1 MKKLLPLLLLLLFL
15 SGCAGQETQAQTEPF
30 TVPDLTV
37 SGKLILTAKADDTL
51 ELLWNGVSGADGYR
65 VDLLGPNGQ
74 VLATTDTDTN
84 RCTVPAISG
93 SCTISITCFVKEGD
107 VLHLCEDAYTLTDTF
122 SVPQVSQP
130 NVMVNPMTGTC
141 FLEFTLSEGCFGR
154 LYREDSE
161 PELLQVLSSGSAEMV
176 LIPDNQY
183 YLDVYYDAGSYLYYG
198 LPTTSF
204 SIKDAELPP
213 WGVDA
218 NLALEDLP
226 GNYVRFTWDTGA
238 DLTFRFEGQ
247 EEDSWVTLYE
257 GSEGTYTTGR
267 LTPHREYRFRL
278 TILWKGEE
286 FLTTDEVP
294 VTRGSNVLFAT
305 VWPIQELNVYSDT
318 NQSKTLGTVDPVTP
332 LCVLEED
339 GKWFKVRFQEGYGYI
354 LSDLCM
360 VNLPEFLGDLCLYD
374 IVNSYES
381 LYHVHGYPMPEV
393 TGQVCV
399 GYEHVKQY
407 DGSFLVPYLYPS
419 ANRLERAA
427 TEAISKGYILKIY
440 DSYRPRET
448 TIDLYD
454 RAGDLLYTNLPDGS
468 RTYLSLMTKDGAYA
482 LNYFLAPGGSRH
494 NMGIAVDLTMV
505 NLSTGQELRAQ
516 STMHDLSWYSVLD
529 SNTDDAKRLSKIMK
543 GAGFADLFSEWWHFS
558 DAEML
563 EDYDLPYCY
572 GGVSAACW
580 VYDGTG
586 WRYRTENGTF
596 LVSTTETLEGKTYTF
611 DEKGYVTE

>member
-1 MKKLLPLLLLLLFL
+1 MKKILLALTLAVFLLL
-15 SGCAGQETQAQTEPF
+15 SGCTGEAQAQTEPF

-65 VDLLGPNGQ
+65 VELLGPNGQ

-84 RCTVPAISG
+84 HCTVPAISG
-93 SCTISITCFVKEGD
+93 SCTISITCFVKSGEE
-107 VLHLCEDAYTLTDTF
+107 VLLCDSAFSVTDTF
-122 SVPQVSQP
+122 ICPEVTPALVRINP
-130 NVMVNPMTGTC
+130 VNAATVLD
-141 FLEFTLSEGCFGR
+141 FLLPDGCCAR
-154 LYREDSE
+154 LFRESG
-161 PELLQVLSSGSAEMV
+161 ELLQILDTGHAELPLEADGV
-176 LIPDNQY
+176 Y
-183 YLDVYYDAGSYLYYG
+183 YLDCYYDGGSYLYYG
-198 LPTTSF
+198 LPTEPF
-204 SIKDAELPP
+204 SLNAAEVIPGSTEL
-213 WGVDA
+213 DIS
-218 NLALEDLP
+218 LEDLP
-226 GNYVRFTWDTGA
+226 GNYIRFSWP
-238 DLTFRFEGQ
+238 Q
-247 EEDSWVTLYE
+247 EEGFLYRLEQKDGDAWKTLYE
-257 GSEGTYTTGR
+257 GTDGAYTPTR

-278 TILWKGEE
+278 VILWNGREV
-286 FLTTDEVP
+286 LTTAEIP

-399 GYEHVKQY
+399 GYEHVKQH

-505 NLSTGQELRAQ
+505 NLSTGQELQTQ

-543 GAGFADLFSEWWHFS
+543 GVGFSDLFSEWWHFS

-596 LVSTTETLEGKTYTF
+596 LVSTTETVEGKTCTF
-611 DEKGYVTE
+611 DENGYVTE